1 MKTAICL
8 ITVLMCTSLLHAQ
21 TTQQLQQVQRVDQAV
36 ADLDGLSRSI
46 RQQGAG
52 LRYDGEHTSLYAI
65 PEEKLQQFQVFGQ
78 AAQTTGVQHKSAYLR
93 VAPGITSQSDQS
105 YYVVRSNTKESGV
118 DSNVA
123 SSQDGAFIE
132 VIPANTVFILSP
144 QVTDMARGADT
155 SPQAA
160 SADAHPG
167 NALRPQ
173 RVDNRVTGQMV
184 SRRIDNRCEGQRID
198 NRVSSMPNQ
207 SLRYK
212 VNEPM
217 RKPRPKTSAE

>member
-8 ITVLMCTSLLHAQ
+8 ITVLMGSSLLHAQ
-21 TTQQLQQVQRVDQAV
+21 TTQQPQQVQRVDQAV

-52 LRYDGEHTSLYAI
+52 LRYDGEHTSLYSI
-65 PEEKLQQFQVFGQ
+65 PAEKLQEFQVFGQ
-78 AAQTTGVQHKSAYLR
+78 AAQTTGVQRKSAYLR

-144 QVTDMARGADT
+144 QVTDMARGADQT
-155 SPQAA
+155 SQASTA
-160 SADAHPG
+160 FAD
-167 NALRPQ
+167 NALKPQ
-173 RVDNRVTGQMV
+173 RVDNRVTSQMV
-184 SRRIDNRCEGQRID
+184 SRRVDNRYEAQRID

-217 RKPRPKTSAE
+217 RKTRLQSEAE

>member
-1 MKTAICL
+1 MKTAIFFM
-8 ITVLMCTSLLHAQ
+8 IVVMCSSLLTAQ
-21 TTQQLQQVQRVDQAV
+21 TTQQANQVQRVDQAV
-36 ADLDGLSRSI
+36 GDLDGLSRSI

-52 LRYDGEHTSLYAI
+52 LRYDGEHTSLYSI
-65 PEEKLQQFQVFGQ
+65 PEEKLQEFQVFGQ
-78 AAQTTGVQHKSAYLR
+78 AAPTTGVQRKAAYLR
-93 VAPGITSQSDQS
+93 VAPGITSQSDQT

-144 QVTDMARGADT
+144 QVTDMARGAD
-155 SPQAA
+155 QASQA
-160 SADAHPG
+160 STAFAD
-167 NALRPQ
+167 NALKPQ
-173 RVDNRVTGQMV
+173 RVDNRVSNQMV
-184 SRRIDNRCEGQRID
+184 SRRVDNRYEAQRVD

-207 SLRYK
+207 SLRYR

-217 RKPRPKTSAE
+217 HKTRPQTEVE